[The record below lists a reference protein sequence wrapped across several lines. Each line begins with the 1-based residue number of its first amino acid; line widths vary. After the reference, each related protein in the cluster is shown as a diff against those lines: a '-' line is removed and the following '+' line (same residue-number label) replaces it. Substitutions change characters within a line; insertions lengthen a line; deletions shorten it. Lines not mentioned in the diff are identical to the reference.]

1 MLDFEEQA
9 SGEGGYAT
17 TMTKEFLDAE
27 MALFARQSM
36 EVDIIIS
43 TALIPGNPAPK
54 LITEGMVKTMN
65 LGSVIAGD
73 FQSIDVNETV
83 PMLRDAD
90 NIMIIPGYGMA
101 VAQAQHTINEITQ

>member
-1 MLDFEEQA
+1 M
-9 SGEGGYAT
+9 
-17 TMTKEFLDAE
+17 E
-27 MALFARQSM
+27 M
-36 EVDIIIS
+36 E
-43 TALIPGNPAPK
+43 K
-54 LITEGMVKTMN
+54 LPQNLYPHPSNSEGMVKTMN